1 MTRTALVL
9 ALLAATT
16 VGGAAGFHFG
26 SRHAPWPQRA
36 PAEPLAGDLAAEPAP
51 RRLPPA
57 PAPATAADD
66 LEDLAGARQRA
77 LDDPVHLAGL
87 LEQYAAE
94 RQPDRKGA
102 LLAILAG
109 VANPEVLRAARS
121 LVRSEDPDQREDG
134 LRLLAAFPLSE
145 PGARQ
150 EIVEQLSTQSDPAAL
165 VQVVGMLVPSL
176 MPREDAEPLLGQLQ
190 ALARHPDPRVR
201 AGSVLQLAQWNAVDA
216 EPLLHE
222 AMLDAAPEVRRAAI
236 DGVAAS
242 RTQSDRIKDA
252 LLDIATSPGADA
264 GERGAAVFALQ
275 SFPLG
280 RGDFALYEQ
289 AAARVARDDP
299 H

>member
-9 ALLAATT
+9 ALLAAMAA
-16 VGGAAGFHFG
+16 GAAAGFHFG
-26 SRHAPWPQRA
+26 SRQASPPGRA
-36 PAEPLAGDLAAEPAP
+36 PASTAPDNAASRPAAT
-51 RRLPPA
+51 RPA
-57 PAPATAADD
+57 AVPGAAPGD

-77 LDDPVHLAGL
+77 LDDPAHLADL
-87 LEQYAAE
+87 LRQYATE

-109 VANPEVLRAARS
+109 VANAEVLRAARA
-121 LVRSEDPDQREDG
+121 LVRSDDPGQREDG

-145 PGARQ
+145 PAARQ
-150 EIVEQLSTQSDPAAL
+150 EIVEQLSTQTDPAAL

-190 ALARHPDPRVR
+190 ALARHPDAGVR

-216 EPLLHE
+216 EPVLHD

-236 DGVAAS
+236 AGVVAS
-242 RTQSDRIKDA
+242 HVRSGRLKDA
-252 LLDIATSPGADA
+252 LLDIATSPGAEP

-275 SFPLG
+275 SFALG
-280 RGDFALYEQ
+280 REDFALYEQ
-289 AAARVARDDP
+289 AAAQVAHDDP